1 MKHSLTLLVALT
13 AMNSYAN
20 NIPEVLGYQAER
32 VSLYVGG
39 WSHHLTERDN
49 GEDFNESHNMFAL
62 EVDNYVIGTFK
73 NSFGDQTYAVGYNY
87 SWEYQDFEYGVLAGV
102 SYGYKEKY
110 MDDSKTFLNYNG
122 WMPLVVPY
130 VNYNLYEDND
140 VSIKPQLMLLGS
152 AVAVTIRVDF

>member
-1 MKHSLTLLVALT
+1 MKHLLTLSLALFT
-13 AMNSYAN
+13 MNSYALE
-20 NIPEVLGYQAER
+20 ITEVLGYQADE
-32 VSLYVGG
+32 VNIYVGG

-49 GEDFNESHNMFAL
+49 GEDFNESHYMFAI
-62 EVDNYVIGTFK
+62 EVDNYVVGTFK

-87 SWEYQDFEYGVLAGV
+87 SWTRGDFEYGTLLGV

-110 MDDSKTFLNYNG
+110 MDDSKTFLNHNG

-130 VNYNLYEDND
+130 VNYNLYEDSD

-152 AVAVTIRVDF
+152 AVAVTVRVDF